1 MPLKP
6 QQLTN
11 IGGRLLKKSNL
22 PMKIILA
29 FTLTACTVAT
39 ITSSLAQTV
48 QKDVPKLKE
57 VIDIDEL
64 PSELDSIIRDANK
77 GAPDAQFKAGYAY
90 LTGAHGAKI
99 DEASALSWLIKSA
112 NQGNAD
118 AQYNLGFCYQN
129 AKGVKK
135 NLNASA
141 ELYKKAAEQGHAFAQ
156 NSLGVCYL
164 QGTGVKQDDKE
175 AMKWFLKAA
184 SQGDA
189 FAEANLGDCYAF
201 GMGVGKDTV
210 AAFSWY
216 LKAAQHGNS
225 QGQVNVGIYLKNGT
239 GTIKNITEALGWFKK
254 SAEQNNPYAQF
265 ELGSIYWDGMQVD
278 QDYAVDFMWFT
289 KAAIQGHAAGQGM
302 VGFCYETGY
311 GVKNNPAS
319 AASWYLK
326 SAEQGNPWSQF
337 RYGTCCLNGFGA
349 DVNPTTART
358 WVEKAAK
365 QGHTDAEATLAGFL
379 IDENNYLQA
388 EQYAQKSSDKG
399 SMLGQFALGH
409 CYLASTDE
417 QKRLNGRKLIEA
429 SAEQGFA
436 AAQSLAGELSLR
448 GICGKKDAI
457 AGVNWFRKAAEQGD
471 AQGQFNLAGSY
482 LSGEGVIKDEIEAY
496 ALLNLS
502 GVTNSKARDVI
513 KLLESQLSTEAR
525 IVSQQRAKQ
534 IQKEIESKKS
544 SAEGSIESMQQLLKE
559 AERMRARR
567 GA

>member
-1 MPLKP
+1 MQKL
-6 QQLTN
+6 
-11 IGGRLLKKSNL
+11 
-22 PMKIILA
+22 IIFLA
-29 FTLTACTVAT
+29 GLVAT
-39 ITSSLAQTV
+39 CTAQTP
-48 QKDVPKLKE
+48 QSGKSYEGLKARTPDAIN
-57 VIDIDEL
+57 IDDL
-64 PSELDSIIRDANK
+64 PSELDLVMAEAK
-77 GAPDAQFKAGYAY
+77 MGARKAQFRLGHAY
-90 LTGAHGAKI
+90 LTGTLGVKKN
-99 DEASALSWLIKSA
+99 EAEALAWLKKSA
-112 NQGNAD
+112 IQGDPD
-118 AQYNLGFCYQN
+118 AQYNLGVCYQFQI
-129 AKGVKK
+129 GVGKDL
-135 NLNASA
+135 NLASDF
-141 ELYKKAAEQGHAFAQ
+141 YRKAAEQGHPFAQ

-164 QGTGVKQDDKE
+164 NGIGVKPDDKE
-175 AMKWFLKAA
+175 AVKWFLKAA
-184 SQGDA
+184 SQGDT

-239 GTIKNITEALGWFKK
+239 GTIKNLTEALGWFKK

-265 ELGSIYWDGMQVD
+265 ELGSIYWDGLQVD
-278 QDYAVDFMWFT
+278 QDYAVAFMWFT

-311 GVKNNPAS
+311 GVKKNPGTAV
-319 AASWYLK
+319 SWYLK

-337 RYGTCCLNGFGA
+337 RYGTCYFNGFGV
-349 DVNPTTART
+349 DVNRATART
-358 WVEKAAK
+358 WIEKAAK
-365 QGHTDAEATLAGFL
+365 QGLTDAEAMLAALF

-399 SMLGQFALGH
+399 SMFGQFALGS

-436 AAQSLAGELSLR
+436 AAQSLAGELSLK

-513 KLLESQLSTEAR
+513 KLLESLLSTEAR
-525 IVSQQRAKQ
+525 IVAQQRAKQ
-534 IQKEIESKKS
+534 IQKEIESKKA
-544 SAEGSIESMQQLLKE
+544 SAEGSIESVQQLLKE
-559 AERMRARR
+559 AERIRALK
-567 GA
+567 GS